1 MTAVCGRA
9 RTVFDSALIDVVYIS
24 DMLMFLRYPYTP
36 PEESLHEELNI
47 GFVNRLPFLMRRGDW
62 VRGHHA
68 LGAGPGE
75 FQGESETHGRYTT
88 VGG

>member
-1 MTAVCGRA
+1 MVCGRG

-47 GFVNRLPFLMRRGDW
+47 GFVNRLPFLMRRNDW

-68 LGAGPGE
+68 LGAG
-75 FQGESETHGRYTT
+75 RL
-88 VGG
+88 